1 MERCLDC
8 DCTVRNDEQICQFC
22 GANTGF
28 GKSGSGSGSVSRVA
42 EVLSS
47 LGRILLFFSIL
58 ELLLS
63 QFIPIAPP
71 VGIILCL
78 SSCALMFNNAP

>member
-8 DCTVRNDEQICQFC
+8 DCTVRYDEQICQFC

-28 GKSGSGSGSVSRVA
+28 GKSGTGSVSRVA
-42 EVLSS
+42 ELLSG
-47 LGRILLFFSIL
+47 LGRILLFFSIV

-63 QFIPIAPP
+63 QFIPIGPR
-71 VGIILCL
+71 VGIVLCL

>member
-8 DCTVRNDEQICQFC
+8 DCTVRYDEQICQFC
-22 GANTGF
+22 GAITGF
-28 GKSGSGSGSVSRVA
+28 GKRGSGSGSVSRLA
-42 EVLSS
+42 ELLSG
-47 LGRILLFFSIL
+47 LGRILLFFSIV

-63 QFIPIAPP
+63 QFIPIGPR

>member
-28 GKSGSGSGSVSRVA
+28 GKSGSGSGNVSRVA

-47 LGRILLFFSIL
+47 LGRILLFFSIV
-58 ELLLS
+58 ELLIS
-63 QFIPIAPP
+63 QFIPIAPR
-71 VGIILCL
+71 VGIVLCL